1 MHKESKVI
9 TMNDPKNT
17 FTSDIPLDYGDNSLP
32 LLFNPHNQ
40 YSLTSIRVLVFYH
53 QKFVADLNR
62 KLALFKPS
70 FTTNWKSTGPN
81 NKILCNMN
89 GGVPDLG
96 LKPIEILCKE
106 QGHSCVMHVESE
118 DEIKPL
124 CYDEY
129 VSYF

>member
-1 MHKESKVI
+1 
-9 TMNDPKNT
+9 
-17 FTSDIPLDYGDNSLP
+17 
-32 LLFNPHNQ
+32 
-40 YSLTSIRVLVFYH
+40 
-53 QKFVADLNR
+53 
-62 KLALFKPS
+62 
-70 FTTNWKSTGPN
+70 
-81 NKILCNMN
+81 MN